1 MCLAV
6 PGRITEI
13 DGTNAVVDILGV
25 SQRASLR
32 LTPEAQVGDYVLV
45 HAGFSIQIVDE
56 AEAQETL
63 DLIDDMEELLGQG
76 TGA

>member
-32 LTPEAQVGDYVLV
+32 LTPEAQAGDYVLV